1 MLKSPHTAD
10 VLESDVSTGGISV
23 CFTLTLTQLAD
34 PQWHSAVMCSVL
46 LTA

>member
-1 MLKSPHTAD
+1 MLKSPDTAD

-23 CFTLTLTQLAD
+23 CFTLTLTKQAA
-34 PQWHSAVMCSVL
+34 PQWHSAVVCSIL